1 MASKGITLPIIYKSD
16 DSGLKAAGKSLD
28 GFSKKLGGIAAGI
41 AAAFSI
47 RAISSFAKESVLVA
61 EAAQTA
67 QNRLE
72 AVAKATGVFGAETQ
86 KVTDRLGEFAKSQ
99 EMRLAVDDQVIK
111 GVQAQLLSFKAL
123 GASADTVGGAFDRAT
138 VAAFDMAAA
147 GFGSAEGNAIALGK
161 ALENPMKGVTA
172 LARMGTTF
180 TDQQREQIRVLQ
192 ESGDMLGAQ
201 ELILAEVESQY
212 GGVAAATAD
221 ASAKL
226 AIAGQNIKENFG
238 TALLPVFAELAEG
251 LLPVF
256 ETIGSSLGET
266 VTAMQPMLIGLAEQI
281 PGLLE
286 AFLPLIP
293 TLASIAGMFIELI
306 SAALPFITDILNVL
320 LPVIAQLMPVI
331 MNAISVALVPLMD
344 AFMVLAD
351 ALLPLVA
358 EFLPIFAGIIAE
370 LAPLFA
376 DLIAQLA
383 PMIAEFLP
391 PLLDL
396 FMQLISALAPIIAN
410 LLPVIISLFTT
421 LAPIILKVVEA
432 FMPLIMAILPPLIK
446 LIEFLV
452 PILEFVAEIL
462 GIVIVAAVGFFIA
475 AFEKVQAFF
484 EKFGPVFKNIFIA
497 FQIVFATVING
508 IITGFE
514 NFINFFIKGFNL
526 IIKGINMVRRELGKS
541 EFALAAEV
549 QFGRLEVPSLVPMAV
564 GGIVTG
570 PTAAL
575 IGEAGPEA
583 VIPLD
588 RFNGMGGNTYNVTI
602 NANVADARLGEV
614 VVNAIKRYE
623 RTSGPVF
630 ASA

>member
-1 MASKGITLPIIYKSD
+1 MAIKLPVVSSFD
-16 DSGLKAAGKSLD
+16 PSGLKQARSGLQ
-28 GFSKKLGGIAAGI
+28 GFSKQLGGIAVALG
-41 AAAFSI
+41 AAFSVK
-47 RAISSFAKESVLVA
+47 AISSFAKESLLIA

-67 QNRLE
+67 QNRLV
-72 AVAKATGVFGAETQ
+72 AVAQATGIFGAATEQ
-86 KVTDRLGEFAKSQ
+86 VTDRLGEFAKSQ

-138 VAAFDMAAA
+138 LAAFDMAAA

-161 ALENPMKGVTA
+161 ALENPIGGVSA

-180 TDQQREQIRVLQ
+180 TDQQKEQIRVLQ
-192 ESGDMLGAQ
+192 ESGDLLGAQ

-226 AIAGQNIKENFG
+226 ALAADNIKESFG
-238 TALLPVFAELAEG
+238 DALLPVFADLVDG

-256 ETIGSSLGET
+256 DTIGKTLGET
-266 VTAMQPMLIGLAEQI
+266 VTEMQPMLQGLAEQI
-281 PGLLE
+281 PGLLD

-293 TLASIAGMFIELI
+293 TLGSIAGMFIELI
-306 SAALPFITDILNVL
+306 SAALPFITEILNVL
-320 LPVIAQLMPVI
+320 LPIIAELMPVI
-331 MNAISVALVPLMD
+331 MDAISLAFEPLMD
-344 AFMVLAD
+344 AFMLLVD
-351 ALLPLVA
+351 ALLPLVQQ
-358 EFLPIFAGIIAE
+358 FLPILAEIIGK

-391 PLLDL
+391 PLIDL
-396 FMQLISALAPIIAN
+396 FFMLIDALSPFIEALMPIIMSLFEAFAP
-410 LLPVIISLFTT
+410 LIISL
-421 LAPIILKVVEA
+421 VEA
-432 FMPLIMAILPPLIK
+432 FLPLIEAVLPILIDA
-446 LIEFLV
+446 IEFLI
-452 PILEFVAEIL
+452 PILEFVAEIIGAIL
-462 GIVIVAAVGFFIA
+462 IFAINLLIGGIALLTENMDKFG
-475 AFEKVQAFF
+475 KFF
-484 EKFGPVFKNIFIA
+484 ERVWLGL
-497 FQIVFATVING
+497 QILFATVING

-514 NFINFFIKGFNL
+514 KFVNFFVDGFNIVL
-526 IIKGINMVRRELGKS
+526 KGINAVRKSLGQE
-541 EFALAAEV
+541 EFALAARV
-549 QFGRLEVPSLVPMAV
+549 SFGRMEVPALTPLAV

-583 VIPLD
+583 VIPL
-588 RFNGMGGNTYNVTI
+588 NKLGNMGGNTYNIT
-602 NANVADARLGEV
+602 
-614 VVNAIKRYE
+614 VNAGVATNGAAVGEQIVNLIRKYE

-630 ASA
+630 AKA